1 MRTTLKNAAIS
12 AAATALLS
20 APALAQ
26 DLGVKAPPQE
36 RPTLIAG
43 ALIHTVSNGSFY
55 GYIEISDGVISA
67 VRNGPVQASDG
78 FEFINAA
85 GMHVYPAMIGANT
98 AMGLSEVGA
107 VRATRDTNE
116 TGGVTPE
123 ARAVV
128 AINPD
133 SWHMP
138 VTRSNGVLVTA
149 VMPSGG
155 VIPGTP
161 ALIHLDGWT
170 WEDMAIEPE
179 LGVVVNWPRMRPI
192 TAWWMNDS
200 REDQMKERDKNLR
213 QLDEF
218 FSGAKA
224 YFAAKSADDA
234 IPESVRYEAV
244 RDVFE
249 GDKPLFILAQ
259 ELEEIQSAVSWAAE
273 RSFKAVIVGG
283 RDAALCAKL
292 LNKHDVPVVI
302 TGTHRMPRRADSA
315 YDEAFTLPLAL
326 EEAGVKYC
334 IATGGGSSNE
344 RNLPYNAAMA
354 AAYGLDRDAAL
365 RAITLSP
372 AEILGVDDRLGSI
385 EQGKHATLI
394 ITDGDPLE
402 IETNVQMAFING
414 RRIDLSNKQTELA
427 EKYREKYRQL
437 DLIPE
442 DGE

>member
-1 MRTTLKNAAIS
+1 MKNKWLILIQLQE
-12 AAATALLS
+12 LLI
-20 APALAQ
+20 
-26 DLGVKAPPQE
+26 
-36 RPTLIAG
+36 IA
-43 ALIHTVSNGSFY
+43 
-55 GYIEISDGVISA
+55 
-67 VRNGPVQASDG
+67 
-78 FEFINAA
+78 
-85 GMHVYPAMIGANT
+85 
-98 AMGLSEVGA
+98 
-107 VRATRDTNE
+107 
-116 TGGVTPE
+116 E

-155 VIPGTP
+155 VIPGTS

-218 FSGAKA
+218 FSGAEA
-224 YFAAKSADDA
+224 YFAARTADDA

-273 RSFKAVIVGG
+273 RGFKAVIVGG

-437 DLIPE
+437 GLIESDPNTE
-442 DGE
+442 GSDR